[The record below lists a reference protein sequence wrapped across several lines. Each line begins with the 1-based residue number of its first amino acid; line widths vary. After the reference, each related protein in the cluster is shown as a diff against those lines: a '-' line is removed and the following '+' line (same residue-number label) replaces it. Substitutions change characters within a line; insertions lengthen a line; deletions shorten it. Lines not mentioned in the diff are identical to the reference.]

1 MSEVSTDMRSLRSK
15 SVGPLTELEIPVEK
29 KENQSR
35 KVRHRAGHGYED
47 VSIASIG
54 KKCNNVKKSDCDSQS
69 VTQSQLT
76 KGVCGEPMWK
86 IVVVNQNVRQ

>member
-47 VSIASIG
+47 VSASITSITSIA
-54 KKCNNVKKSDCDSQS
+54 KKGNNVKKSQ
-69 VTQSQLT
+69 
-76 KGVCGEPMWK
+76 
-86 IVVVNQNVRQ
+86 VRL

>member
-47 VSIASIG
+47 VSIASITSIG
-54 KKCNNVKKSDCDSQS
+54 KKRNNVKKSQ
-69 VTQSQLT
+69 
-76 KGVCGEPMWK
+76 EIP
-86 IVVVNQNVRQ
+86 

>member
-1 MSEVSTDMRSLRSK
+1 MVEISDVSTDMRSLRSK

-47 VSIASIG
+47 VSIASITSIASIG
-54 KKCNNVKKSDCDSQS
+54 KKCNNVKKSEER
-69 VTQSQLT
+69 L
-76 KGVCGEPMWK
+76 
-86 IVVVNQNVRQ
+86 